1 MVNLSIFFY
10 LAAFQDYVKR
20 NLKFIKIH
28 FKDMSGKID
37 DLLSSRPE
45 LCICTIQRI
54 EENEDQLQLPIEYF
68 DHIKNMENTL
78 KDQLI

>member
-1 MVNLSIFFY
+1 
-10 LAAFQDYVKR
+10 
-20 NLKFIKIH
+20 
-28 FKDMSGKID
+28 MSGKIY
-37 DLLSSRPE
+37 DLLSSRPK

-68 DHIKNMENTL
+68 DDIKNMENTL